1 MNELKPCPWCG
12 CDDIVETDE
21 EFERDY
27 LYCND
32 CGAMRVKK
40 YWNDRASP
48 WVRVEDGLPPIS
60 EEVLVKYKCQNGG
73 VTNRLAKRVNGF
85 VFVESKKDYPLN
97 AFGYVLAWMPIPKL
111 MGEE

>member
-12 CDDIVETDE
+12 CGDIVETDE

-48 WVRVEDGLPPIS
+48 WVRVEDGLPK
-60 EEVLVKYKCQNGG
+60 LYKKVFIFNKNIEGMHMHEMGADIGYLYEKGWSNGWFHVS
-73 VTNRLAKRVNGF
+73 VTH
-85 VFVESKKDYPLN
+85 
-97 AFGYVLAWMPIPKL
+97 WMPIPKL